1 MSMAPLQN
9 SGCRGLSE
17 LPSAKPSSARL
28 SPSWLDF
35 STAALQGE
43 TTAVNIH
50 ARGRDEKAPKKGARG
65 RLPRMSQQVLSCA
78 LAGKRRAHSLSAAV
92 LTPQI
97 FSSIA
102 FTPATPKLNSEA
114 PLSQV
119 LI

>member
-35 STAALQGE
+35 STAALQRE

-102 FTPATPKLNSEA
+102 FTPATPKLSSEA